1 MLCLLALGNSFPWRE
16 LDRYEHKT
24 QCLYQTTISTI
35 WIATH
40 VQQIIIASHQYE
52 TITSM
57 KSSPVSTAAH
67 TSYISD
73 LTETTALHKADK
85 THTSFC
91 VVFMLQD
98 QSSHPLETASVQWP
112 ILSKP
117 WPHKSLLQN
126 SIKPWVSPQ
135 LVFCW
140 KLVWVHLSIHVEIL
154 SQLCWKDFIFFYT
167 TVSRV
172 PSLPSQITA

>member
-1 MLCLLALGNSFPWRE
+1 MSLSNNNQHYLNS
-16 LDRYEHKT
+16 H
-24 QCLYQTTISTI
+24 
-35 WIATH
+35 TH

-52 TITSM
+52 TITST

-85 THTSFC
+85 THMWFC

-112 ILSKP
+112 IPSKS
-117 WPHKSLLQN
+117 WPHNSLLQN
-126 SIKPWVSPQ
+126 NIKPWVSPQ
-135 LVFCW
+135 LVSYW
-140 KLVWVHLSIHVEIL
+140 KLVQVHVSIHVEIL
-154 SQLCWKDFIFFYT
+154 LQLCCKDFSFFHT
-167 TVSRV
+167 AESSV